1 MRLIGEH
8 MCMPGIPRQTW
19 LKLANGASHP
29 PVLFVHDLPANDA
42 EHRLTKTQQ
51 DGHRLAMRLHP
62 CIVGIELHIW
72 TVASRASLLVTKFG
86 MGPRRVHSST
96 LLPWAQRAM

>member
-19 LKLANGASHP
+19 LKLANGALHP

-42 EHRLTKTQQ
+42 EH
-51 DGHRLAMRLHP
+51 P
-62 CIVGIELHIW
+62 
-72 TVASRASLLVTKFG
+72 
-86 MGPRRVHSST
+86 ST
-96 LLPWAQRAM
+96 